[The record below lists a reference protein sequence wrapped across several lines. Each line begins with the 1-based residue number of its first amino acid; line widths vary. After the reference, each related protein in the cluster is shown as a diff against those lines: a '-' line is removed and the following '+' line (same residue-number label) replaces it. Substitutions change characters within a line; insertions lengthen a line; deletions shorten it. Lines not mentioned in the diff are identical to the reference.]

1 MSQTNKDLPA
11 MPVHPMQDKFGQVIL
26 MAGMTKL
33 ENTALQILTAQLRK
47 NNIEDLSPEDI
58 TFLISESYDIAE
70 QFCAYLEIDKGES
83 KSGIITKM

>member
-33 ENTALQILTAQLRK
+33 ENSALQILCAQLRK
-47 NNIEDLSPEDI
+47 NNVEDLSPEDI
-58 TFLISESYDIAE
+58 TYLISESYHIAD
-70 QFCAYLEIDKGES
+70 QFCSFLEHDKGES